1 MDLKAIFILA
11 VTLFCSVTCQTE
23 EAAAAKLL
31 VSKQVLNKYLVESM
45 DVLVKY
51 TIYNIGNSVATNVVV
66 SDSSFPPE
74 AFEIQGGQFKFVID
88 RVPPQTN
95 VTHVVIV
102 QPKSYGA
109 FNFSYAEVSY
119 KASENAEELQVG
131 ISSEPGEGRVVPYYE
146 YYKKFSPHVGDW
158 AAFAF
163 MTLPPLLIP
172 FLLWFQS
179 KSKYEKLAGGKT
191 KKNKD

>member
-1 MDLKAIFILA
+1 MIIE
-11 VTLFCSVTCQTE
+11 LFHLISSFQ
-23 EAAAAKLL
+23 
-31 VSKQVLNKYLVESM
+31 
-45 DVLVKY
+45 Y

-109 FNFSYAEVSY
+109 FNFSFAEVTY
-119 KASENAEELQVG
+119 KASENAEDVSIWYLLQYLFNIGVLLYCFYINRLCENTTYVISG
-131 ISSEPGEGRVVPYYE
+131 IFKVSQVSVD
-146 YYKKFSPHVGDW
+146 F
-158 AAFAF
+158 
-163 MTLPPLLIP
+163 
-172 FLLWFQS
+172 
-179 KSKYEKLAGGKT
+179 
-191 KKNKD
+191 

>member
-1 MDLKAIFILA
+1 MDLKSLFIVA
-11 VTLFCSVTCQTE
+11 VTLFSSALCQTE
-23 EAAAAKLL
+23 EAASAKLL

-45 DVLVKY
+45 DVVVKY

-109 FNFSYAEVSY
+109 FNFSFAEVSY
-119 KASENAEELQVG
+119 KASENAEDLQVG

-146 YYKKFSPHVGDW
+146 YYKKFSPHLGDW

-179 KSKYEKLAGGKT
+179 KTKYEKLAGGKT
-191 KKNKD
+191 KKSKD

>member
-11 VTLFCSVTCQTE
+11 VTLLSSVLCQSE
-23 EAAAAKLL
+23 ESATAKLL

-45 DVLVKY
+45 DVVVKY

-88 RVPPQTN
+88 RVAPQTN

-109 FNFSYAEVSY
+109 FNFSFAEVSY
-119 KASENAEELQVG
+119 KASENAEDLQVG

-146 YYKKFSPHVGDW
+146 YYKKFSPHLGDW

-179 KSKYEKLAGGKT
+179 KTKYEKLAGGKT
-191 KKNKD
+191 KKSKD

>member
-1 MDLKAIFILA
+1 MDLKSLFIVA
-11 VTLFCSVTCQTE
+11 VTLFSSALCQTE
-23 EAAAAKLL
+23 EAASAKLL

-45 DVLVKY
+45 DVVVKY

-109 FNFSYAEVSY
+109 FNFSFAEVSY
-119 KASENAEELQVG
+119 KASENAEDVSTCAFHRL
-131 ISSEPGEGRVVPYYE
+131 
-146 YYKKFSPHVGDW
+146 FSI
-158 AAFAF
+158 
-163 MTLPPLLIP
+163 LL
-172 FLLWFQS
+172 
-179 KSKYEKLAGGKT
+179 
-191 KKNKD
+191 

>member
-1 MDLKAIFILA
+1 MFLPNCFF
-11 VTLFCSVTCQTE
+11 LFQ
-23 EAAAAKLL
+23 
-31 VSKQVLNKYLVESM
+31 
-45 DVLVKY
+45 Y

-109 FNFSYAEVSY
+109 FNFSFAEVSY
-119 KASENAEELQVG
+119 KASENAEDVSTCAFHRL
-131 ISSEPGEGRVVPYYE
+131 
-146 YYKKFSPHVGDW
+146 FSI
-158 AAFAF
+158 
-163 MTLPPLLIP
+163 LL
-172 FLLWFQS
+172 
-179 KSKYEKLAGGKT
+179 
-191 KKNKD
+191 

>member
-11 VTLFCSVTCQTE
+11 VTLLTSVLCQSE
-23 EAAAAKLL
+23 ESATAKLL

-45 DVLVKY
+45 DVVVKY

-88 RVPPQTN
+88 RVAPQTN

-109 FNFSYAEVSY
+109 FNFSFAEVSY
-119 KASENAEELQVG
+119 KASENAEDLQVG

-146 YYKKFSPHVGDW
+146 YYKKFSPHLGDW

-179 KSKYEKLAGGKT
+179 KTKYEKLAGGKT
-191 KKNKD
+191 KKSKD